1 MHHRYLPRYYYLTI
15 AVTLLG
21 LASPVAAAPYYAYEG
36 EFINVPRLG
45 WPANVPENFTLPG
58 DIVTFNY
65 TLEGGHTYHAY
76 LIGEFMNLTTH
87 ETDYDVFLYRETL
100 TGARFISSHTEAAG
114 YPEQISND
122 GEGQY
127 LTPSVS
133 GNYYFTLRNDPLE
146 SNSSEAAVLM
156 VVERLEPNQ
165 WYPRF
170 LTERGEDGEAS
181 YDTGWVYEFTSD
193 APRLKIEVDVPDTL
207 DMYEARLYVVGHPKK
222 NIGVTINGALAP
234 WWEGLNGTLDGL
246 YGGVNDDPQGF
257 RHLNMSDSC
266 EHMGE
271 DMLIDYAQRL
281 KGEVLYQLV
290 LIPEYRNG
298 TINVRVQTDFQAPKI
313 TLLDTVSEV
322 NSWEQVPVRCRIED
336 ASDQL
341 SVSLLYSDDSKSW
354 REAPYTSSGSYYNGT
369 LPGHGPGTVVQY
381 KWVAEDSLGNEAY
394 ASSSY
399 KAMMSTSLSISLDK
413 KRVLGGDYLTLSG
426 EMNLPNTKVKVY
438 YKLGTATLF
447 EVTTDK
453 DGLFTHV
460 FSPGVLGEWEA
471 YAEYAGDASYRA
483 SASKHETF
491 TVQRKPT
498 SVTLSVS
505 PPSIGLGSSTNVTGT
520 FSEARIGY
528 EVRIDATCSGEATIL
543 IALTED
549 DGTFRTLFTPEQQGE
564 WTLQA
569 VVAAEGI
576 YTDGARS
583 PFVKLQ
589 VGGPTIAKQM
599 DTLKT
604 TVMQP
609 PYVYG
614 LGAILGG
621 SIGGGLFLARRKGLI
636 FKKKETEP
644 APEEGEDED
653 LDFEL

>member
-1 MHHRYLPRYYYLTI
+1 MMLI
-15 AVTLLG
+15 VMLLG
-21 LASPVAAAPYYAYEG
+21 LTAPASATPYYAYEG

-45 WPANVPENFTLPG
+45 WPVMVHENQTLPG

-76 LIGEFMNLTTH
+76 LIGEFMNLLVH
-87 ETDYDVFLYRETL
+87 ETDYDVFLYRESVL
-100 TGARFISSHTEAAG
+100 GAKFISSHTEAAG
-114 YPEQISND
+114 YPEQMSND
-122 GEGQY
+122 GKGQY

-133 GNYYFTLRNDPLE
+133 GNYYFTVRNDPLE
-146 SNSSEAAVLM
+146 SNSSEAAMLM
-156 VVERLEPNQ
+156 VVERLEPNT

-222 NIGVTINGALAP
+222 TVGVTINGALAP

-271 DMLIDYAQRL
+271 DMLIDYSQRL

-290 LIPEYRNG
+290 LIPEYGNG
-298 TINVRVQTDFQAPKI
+298 TINVMVQTDFQQPRI

-322 NSWEQVPVRCRIED
+322 DSWEQVPVRCRIED
-336 ASDQL
+336 SSTQL
-341 SVSLLYSDDSKSW
+341 SVSLLYSVDSRTW

-369 LPGHGPGTVVQY
+369 LPGQGPGAVVQY
-381 KWVAEDSLGNEAY
+381 KWVAEDSLGNEAQ

-399 KAMMSTSLSISLDK
+399 KSMMSTSLSISLDK
-413 KRVLGGDYLTLSG
+413 KKVLGGDYLTLSG
-426 EMNLPNTKVKVY
+426 EMNLPNAKVQVY
-438 YKLGTATLF
+438 YKLGAATRF

-460 FSPGVLGEWEA
+460 FSPGALGEWEA
-471 YAEYAGDASYRA
+471 YAEYAGDGSYR
-483 SASKHETF
+483 SSSSKHETF

-498 SVTLSVS
+498 SVTLEVS
-505 PPSIGLGSSTNVTGT
+505 PAAIGLGSSTNVTGR
-520 FSEARIGY
+520 FSEARVGY
-528 EVRIDATCSGEATIL
+528 EVRIDAMCNGEANTMIS
-543 IALTED
+543 LTDED
-549 DGTFRTLFTPEQQGE
+549 GYYNAVLTPVQQGE

-569 VVAAEGI
+569 VVAADGI
-576 YTDGARS
+576 YTEGARS

-589 VGGPTIAKQM
+589 VGGPTIAKQI

-604 TVMQP
+604 TAMQP

-621 SIGGGLFLARRKGLI
+621 SIGGGLFIARRRGLI